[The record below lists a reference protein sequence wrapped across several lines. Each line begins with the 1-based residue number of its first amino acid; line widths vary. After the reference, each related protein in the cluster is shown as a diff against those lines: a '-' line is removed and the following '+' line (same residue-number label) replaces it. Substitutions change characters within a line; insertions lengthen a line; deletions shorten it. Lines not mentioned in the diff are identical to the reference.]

1 MHVGNRIQNHFST
14 QNWPYMAKDQH
25 PVDIEQH
32 PQNSEDPGK
41 SKDIINITTSKDSNE
56 QNILLPIRKVNL

>member
-1 MHVGNRIQNHFST
+1 
-14 QNWPYMAKDQH
+14 MAKDQH
-25 PVDIEQH
+25 PVDIEEH